1 METNY
6 NPLNQEFH
14 MSNPDL
20 EILFND
26 ILKSFGKELQEIETG
41 INLDKQRRA
50 NRIQSIK
57 QVLATAS
64 LLFLSLTFSSL
75 SAKDLCSKKGTEELL
90 RSSVY
95 PTKFFFKYDCK
106 KRKTYFSEE
115 QARMVNDRLDK
126 EYTFTVRFSND
137 ENLLITANR
146 KGIIRT
152 GYKITGQ
159 DKTTWKDYNRL
170 SQLGLAEWN

>member
-6 NPLNQEFH
+6 NPLNQEFY

-26 ILKSFGKELQEIETG
+26 ILKSFGKELQEIETE
-41 INLDKQRRA
+41 INLEKQKRA

-57 QVLATAS
+57 QVLTTAS
-64 LLFLSLTFSSL
+64 LLFLSLSFSSL
-75 SAKDLCSKKGTEELL
+75 SAKDLCSKKGPEELL

-95 PTKFFFKYDCK
+95 PAKFFFKHDCK

-126 EYTFTVRFSND
+126 EIAISVKVNPD
-137 ENLLITANR
+137 EYLVIVANR
-146 KGIIRT
+146 NGIIRT
-152 GYKITGQ
+152 GKHDGLMTIWNE
-159 DKTTWKDYNRL
+159 K
-170 SQLGLAEWN
+170 SQLRLRQVGLAWK